1 MWSRERATWLK
12 RRPRPASG
20 STQRRRPASDINQT
34 FDELYRSLVEKE
46 YQEEETFGQKR
57 TDYAAS
63 ERSRHSVAIS
73 VTSTITEKNI
83 TLSASDSSNFLRDK
97 ASGKG
102 NPTLPGS
109 KSILRELKQ
118 SVEEQ
123 YVSVH
128 FNGVGNTHPKEDL
141 PSEEN
146 FDSGVQDICDISFG
160 NTDALSCQSSN
171 EDECNTIVDILPREK
186 QLVEKQLLCKSCQS
200 LKNKV
205 IKNKTTGIKLFKIFD
220 PNHWCSDHWMLKN
233 TGSQNDT
240 TPHLGQKRT
249 ISKVLKNI
257 AALKLNLPMNTH
269 RISFKC
275 SRPHSF
281 LQRNLFLCKMAKQNL
296 CNVPLK
302 QQQRTSTNY
311 NANKQRQKKNVS
323 KQPYMLVVG
332 KNQEEDSDKDVK
344 RGKLKAN
351 KKMLRSDISPPRN
364 GDRPLAPTST
374 TKKKLPRLDSRN
386 ILPSSKDYTV
396 KSPCNNKDLLENE
409 FQDPFSWVDRGSFRD
424 MLAHL
429 NSGCSNSAIIKEH

>member
-1 MWSRERATWLK
+1 MWSRERGTWLK
-12 RRPRPASG
+12 RRTWPAPG

-34 FDELYRSLVEKE
+34 FEELYRSLLEKE
-46 YQEEETFGQKR
+46 YEEEETFGQKR
-57 TDYAAS
+57 TDYAAF

-73 VTSTITEKNI
+73 VTSTTTEKNI

-97 ASGKG
+97 SSGKG
-102 NPTLPGS
+102 NPTLSGS

-118 SVEEQ
+118 SVEDQ
-123 YVSVH
+123 YVSVN
-128 FNGVGNTHPKEDL
+128 FNVMGNTHPKEDL

-160 NTDALSCQSSN
+160 NTDAFSCRSSN
-171 EDECNTIVDILPREK
+171 EDECNSIVDILPGNV
-186 QLVEKQLLCKSCQS
+186 VEKQLLCKSCQS

-233 TGSQNDT
+233 TGPQNDT
-240 TPHLGQKRT
+240 TPHLGTKRT
-249 ISKVLKNI
+249 ISKALKNI

-311 NANKQRQKKNVS
+311 NANKQRQKKTVS

-332 KNQEEDSDKDVK
+332 KNQDEDSDKDGK

-351 KKMLRSDISPPRN
+351 KKMLISDTSPPRN

-374 TKKKLPRLDSRN
+374 TKKKLPRLENRN
-386 ILPSSKDYTV
+386 ILPSKDYTV
-396 KSPCNNKDLLENE
+396 TSLCNNKDLLENE
-409 FQDPFSWVDRGSFRD
+409 FQDPFSWVDGGSFRD

-429 NSGCSNSAIIKEH
+429 NSGRSNSAIIKEH